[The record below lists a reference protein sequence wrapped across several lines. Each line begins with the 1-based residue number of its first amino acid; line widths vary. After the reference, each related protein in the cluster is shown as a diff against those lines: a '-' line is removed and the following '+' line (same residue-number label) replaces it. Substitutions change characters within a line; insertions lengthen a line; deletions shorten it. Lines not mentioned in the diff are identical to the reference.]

1 MKHPSKPDTQPD
13 EYLPDVPAAHRTSR
27 KPEGGLKSAPTSG
40 LESAPT
46 SGLESAPTFDG
57 INPIDTETMPRAED
71 DKRTWDE
78 SVEYNDRPDAPPR
91 PDTPKPER

>member
-13 EYLPDVPAAHRTSR
+13 EYLPDVPAAHRPSP
-27 KPEGGLKSAPTSG
+27 KPEDRLK
-40 LESAPT
+40 
-46 SGLESAPTFDG
+46 SAPTFDG

-71 DKRTWDE
+71 DERTWDE